1 MNRCKHPTER
11 AAFGNLKGLAGMLS
25 LKDKVVVITG
35 AVGNLG
41 RAVAKC
47 VQSLD
52 SHMVLVDRSGDR
64 LREVYGNLQDGARHW
79 LADGVDM
86 ADPKAVNTLMAEVH
100 SRFGRLDGLVNTVGG
115 FRGGKP
121 VHQTDI
127 ADWNCLYDINVRT
140 TLNACRAA
148 VPYMLQTQGGRIVNI
163 ASRSAFQ
170 GGANYGAY
178 GAAKAAVLR
187 LTESMAAELNT
198 RGITVNCIAP
208 GTLDTPQNRDAM
220 PKADFSCWVSP
231 ADVANV
237 IAFLLSD
244 EARSVTGAALPVYG
258 RS

>member
-1 MNRCKHPTER
+1 
-11 AAFGNLKGLAGMLS
+11 MLN

-47 VQSLD
+47 VQALD
-52 SHMVLVDRSGDR
+52 GRMVLVDRSGDR
-64 LREVYGNLQDGARHW
+64 LREVYADLAASTSHW
-79 LADGVDM
+79 LAGEVDM
-86 ADPKAVNTLMAEVH
+86 TDLKSVNSLMAEVH
-100 SRFGRLDGLVNTVGG
+100 GRFGQLNGLVNTVGG

-121 VHQTDI
+121 VHQADV

-148 VPYMLQTQGGRIVNI
+148 VPYMLQSHGGHIVNV
-163 ASRSAFQ
+163 AARGAFH
-170 GGANYGAY
+170 GDANYAAY
-178 GAAKAAVLR
+178 SATKAAVLR
-187 LTESMAAELNT
+187 LTESMAGEL
-198 RGITVNCIAP
+198 RARDITVNCVAP
-208 GTLDTPQNRDAM
+208 GTLDTPQNRDSM
-220 PKADFSCWVSP
+220 PQADFASWVPP

-244 EARSVTGAALPVYG
+244 EARSVSGAAIPVYG